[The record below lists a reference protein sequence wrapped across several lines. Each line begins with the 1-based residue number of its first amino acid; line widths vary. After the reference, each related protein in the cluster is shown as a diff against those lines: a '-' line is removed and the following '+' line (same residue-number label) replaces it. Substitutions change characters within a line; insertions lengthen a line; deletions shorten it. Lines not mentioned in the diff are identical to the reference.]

1 MKRINSPPLKG
12 DVEISLQ
19 RYGRD
24 PYDVFIG
31 GDPEGLRSLAR
42 MIHWLADVNQ
52 EASGM
57 PDGER
62 EHVHLSPGFQ
72 LSGNSK
78 RTELCRL
85 DAKGTGDFPLNFV
98 PKGLDM

>member
-1 MKRINSPPLKG
+1 MKRRNPPQLKG
-12 DVEISLQ
+12 NVEISLQ

-31 GDPEGLRSLAR
+31 GDPEGLRSLAG
-42 MIHWLADVNQ
+42 MLLWLADVNQ
-52 EASGM
+52 EVSGM

-62 EHVHLSPGFQ
+62 EHIHLSPGWQ
-72 LSGNSK
+72 LSGNSR

-85 DAKGTGDFPLNFV
+85 DAKATGDFPPNFV
-98 PKGLDM
+98 SKGLDP